1 MPDMK
6 KFLKQR
12 AKDAIYS
19 IALPAVYN
27 KYRKA
32 SPVDERKV
40 LFVEYHTGSHK
51 DSFRLLYHELN
62 VNYDFDL
69 HFHALNAGGDTKDFL
84 DRSRRMLADMATA
97 KYVFICEP
105 NEVISCIKKR
115 PETKVIQLWH
125 ACGAFKKFGLS
136 TVKDRFGAEAK
147 AWKRHPYYGNLDYV
161 TVSSPEVIEHYAD
174 AMDLKHPLHGDHYA
188 NVLPADKYANILG
201 KQHVSGD
208 KATTSGDASDII
220 KPVGV
225 SRTDVFFNE
234 KYKHWAKQK
243 LNKLFPAAAGQ
254 KVILYAPT
262 FRGKVGSPKA
272 PDKLDVAALG
282 QALSD
287 EYVLVIKQHPLV
299 KDAPAVPQEWEG
311 TFARDL
317 TEDMS
322 IQELLCCADI
332 CISDYSSLVFEYSLF
347 EKPMLFFAYDKEDY
361 DDWQGFYYSYDE
373 MTPGPVLTSNVQLID
388 EIVNIRTRFDV
399 HRVRAFREK
408 FMSACD
414 GHATQRILEMTFG
427 DETLKAH
434 RKSADA

>member
-12 AKDAIYS
+12 AKDAIYN

-32 SPVDERKV
+32 SSVDERKV

-62 VNYDFDL
+62 VNFDFDL

-105 NEVISCIKKR
+105 NEVISCVKKR

-161 TVSSPEVIEHYAD
+161 TVSSPEVIPHYAD
-174 AMDLKHPLHGDHYA
+174 AMDIKRR
-188 NVLPADKYANILG
+188 V
-201 KQHVSGD
+201 
-208 KATTSGDASDII
+208 SDII
-220 KPVGV
+220 RPVGV

-234 KYKHWAKQK
+234 RYRHWAHQK

-262 FRGKVGSPKA
+262 FRGKVGSPTA

-347 EKPMLFFAYDKEDY
+347 EKPMIFFAYDQADY
-361 DDWQGFYYSYDE
+361 DDWQGFYYSYEE
-373 MTPGPVLTSNVQLID
+373 MTPGPVLSSNAELID

-399 HRVRAFREK
+399 HRVRAFKEK

-414 GHATQRILEMTFG
+414 GHATQRILEMAFG
-427 DETLKAH
+427 EETLKAH
-434 RKSADA
+434 RKSADAGM